1 MTDRVTPTI
10 DHLLVEDVMLVMFQP
25 DSGTIAGENILFY
38 VLGGAVLAEFAL
50 NGSAK
55 GEASSIFSTRV
66 QAIGEAGP
74 SDALLQPAWD
84 YIVDKP
90 RDAQTVLAATGPTLR
105 EPVLNRLIERGDLE
119 RTTKKTLG
127 IFTTSRL
134 TLATERREQLLDRMR
149 AALID
154 GSTVDARTAAI
165 IGLVSASG
173 TLSWFHK
180 EIPWS
185 GDVYA
190 RGKEF
195 ELANW
200 AAAAAGAAVARTTS
214 AVASNSVI
222 AATIGPG

>member
-1 MTDRVTPTI
+1 MTDLPTLPD
-10 DHLLVEDVMLVMFQP
+10 DHLLVEDVLLVLFQP

-50 NGSAK
+50 DGSAEGK
-55 GEASSIFSTRV
+55 ASSIFSTRV
-66 QAIGEAGP
+66 HPLG
-74 SDALLQPAWD
+74 DAVPRDSLLRPAWD
-84 YIVDKP
+84 YIVEKP
-90 RDAQTVLAATGPTLR
+90 RDVQAVLAATGPTLR
-105 EPVLNRLIERGDLE
+105 EPVLERLVERGDLE
-119 RTTKKTLG
+119 RTSKKTLG

-134 TLATERREQLLDRMR
+134 TLATGRREQLLDRMR

-154 GSTVDARTAAI
+154 GSEVDARTAAI

-185 GDVYA
+185 GDVYT
-190 RGKEF
+190 RGMEF
-195 ELANW
+195 ERANW

-222 AATIGPG
+222 AATIAPR